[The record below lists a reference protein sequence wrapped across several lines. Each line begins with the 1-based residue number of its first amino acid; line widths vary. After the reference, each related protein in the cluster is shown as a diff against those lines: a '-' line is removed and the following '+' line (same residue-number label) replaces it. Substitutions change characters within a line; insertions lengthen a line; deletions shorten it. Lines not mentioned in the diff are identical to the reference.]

1 MRSTI
6 LNRSNSN
13 VLGIRQDR
21 RVAAMKDV
29 LGTVVKR
36 ASFYFRHV
44 GETLAQYLT
53 DERPAKCAA
62 FGAAASAAWATS
74 MSPAPASCARRRW
87 LPVHTGR
94 RPSVIGS

>member
-13 VLGIRQDR
+13 VLGIRRDR

-36 ASFYFRHV
+36 ASFLFRHACQA
-44 GETLAQYLT
+44 LAQYLT
-53 DERPAKCAA
+53 QERQLNCATA
-62 FGAAASAAWATS
+62 GGAASAAMAMS
-74 MSPAPASCARRRW
+74 MPVSCGPRGWR
-87 LPVHTGR
+87 PVHTGR